1 VIATIG
7 RGVPA
12 LVRLRGMALALLFV
26 MAACTSEPADPDA
39 EFGARRYA
47 LAGDVV
53 AVDRDS
59 GTVTLAHEAV
69 TDFMGAMT
77 MPFNVR
83 DDWVFAAA
91 ARGARLE
98 ATLVVSGR
106 ESWLEDI
113 VVRTPAADGAAAAA
127 VIPAPDAGAKVPS
140 IDLIDQSGRKLELAR
155 YAGEYYVYTFI
166 YTRCPLPDFC
176 PLMSENFDT
185 IFEAV
190 EADPQRYGGLKL
202 LSISIDPEYDTPEVL
217 AAYGQRYLE
226 DDVPAGFERWRFATL
241 DATGLHDLGEF
252 SGLRFM
258 PDRSEFIHSL
268 RTVLVGPVG
277 RVIRAFIGN
286 GWKPGELLE
295 ELALAVE
302 ARSA

>member
-1 VIATIG
+1 VSATT
-7 RGVPA
+7 RRHAVPRHGLLA
-12 LVRLRGMALALLFV
+12 ALLLV
-26 MAACTSEPADPDA
+26 TVACTGESA
-39 EFGARRYA
+39 EQAAERNIQRYE
-47 LAGDVV
+47 LVGEVV
-53 AVDRDS
+53 AVDRDT

-69 TDFMGAMT
+69 ADYMGAMT

-83 DDWVFAAA
+83 DEWVFDAAA
-91 ARGARLE
+91 AGARIK

-106 ESWLEDI
+106 ESWLEEV
-113 VVRTPAADGAAAAA
+113 VVRRPAAAGAAAAA

-140 IDLIDQSGRKLELAR
+140 IDLIDQSGRTLALGA
-155 YAGEYYVYTFI
+155 YAGEYYAYTFI

-190 EADPQRYGGLKL
+190 EDDPLRYGDLKL

-226 DDVPAGFERWRFATL
+226 DDVPEGFERWRFATS
-241 DATGLHDLGEF
+241 DPTGLHDLGEF

-258 PDRSEFIHSL
+258 PDQGEFIHSL
-268 RTVLVGPVG
+268 RTVLVDPDGH
-277 RVIRAFIGN
+277 VIRAFVGN
-286 GWKPGELLE
+286 AWKPDELLE
-295 ELALAVE
+295 ALASAVA
-302 ARSA
+302 ARSE